1 MENEEQPQDS
11 EREQMIIRALRAHQ
25 LSEGA
30 TLRSVEDLL
39 IEIVARLRLLQ
50 ADAESSQSLADLIQ
64 GIQKETKN
72 RGAAYYDEILE
83 RPPVHDSTL
92 MESYVGIQ
100 ETEAGSLALLH
111 LAAEILAR
119 LRNEA
124 PLSLLSKTL
133 TLRETLIEELQDAD
147 S

>member
-1 MENEEQPQDS
+1 MENEERPQDS
-11 EREQMIIRALRAHQ
+11 ERKQMVIRALRAHQ

-50 ADAESSQSLADLIQ
+50 ADAESSESLADLIQ
-64 GIQKETKN
+64 GVEKETKN

-83 RPPVHDSTL
+83 RPPFHDSIL
-92 MESYVGIQ
+92 LESYVGIR

-111 LAAEILAR
+111 LASEMLAR

-133 TLRETLIEELQDAD
+133 TLREKLIEELQDAD